1 MASISNV
8 RLQIVETSG
17 SANILVSYRLDAT
30 NGDGANGQAYRE
42 LVQLVGVD
50 IGPGEDGRSELISGG
65 TLWDGVVK
73 FSTSQVRFDQS
84 RETPFI
90 NSSILDEDGGLFI
103 KEDEIQALVTLIPLP
118 PESPS
123 AVSNIV
129 RRGGPAGNHP

>member
-8 RLQIVETSG
+8 RLQIVEAG
-17 SANILVSYRLDAT
+17 GFANILVSYRLDAT
-30 NGDGANGQAYRE
+30 HGDGANEQAYRE

-73 FSTSQVRFDQS
+73 FSTSQVRFEQS
-84 RETPFI
+84 REARL

-103 KEDEIQALVTLIPLP
+103 KEDEIQARVTLTPLP

-123 AVSNIV
+123 GVSNIV